1 MAQGRPMSLRKQKRP
16 STSREEATSRR
27 CKLAK
32 LASETEAAIAD
43 LILTH
48 RNLAERLQELTRIEK
63 ALQRP
68 FVKEIILLREQRTA
82 ARLQSLPRVR
92 TILLMS
98 AMQLLRWDWN
108 GMPERE
114 VLHFIGFLSKQ
125 RAKFRTLKSR
135 VRRVQNSQKKTDS
148 YFYLEY
154 HALAD
159 TGSARHTPNCEADEN
174 VMAWWKKTGE
184 RMGVYFD
191 DRNLPAMPVRRSAEL
206 SG

>member
-1 MAQGRPMSLRKQKRP
+1 MLLRKQKRP
-16 STSREEATSRR
+16 STSREEAPSLR

-32 LASETEAAIAD
+32 LASETEAAIAN
-43 LILTH
+43 LIVT
-48 RNLAERLQELTRIEK
+48 RWNLAERLQELTRIG
-63 ALQRP
+63 
-68 FVKEIILLREQRTA
+68 KEIILPREQRTA

-92 TILLMS
+92 TILLVS

-114 VLHFIGFLSKQ
+114 VLHYIGFLSKQ